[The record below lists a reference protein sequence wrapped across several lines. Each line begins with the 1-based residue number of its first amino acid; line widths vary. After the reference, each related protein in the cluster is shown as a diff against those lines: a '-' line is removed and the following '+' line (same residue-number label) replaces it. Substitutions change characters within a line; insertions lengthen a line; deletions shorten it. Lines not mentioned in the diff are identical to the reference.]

1 MRKYSE
7 NEKKILAEVLPAVAQ
22 ELRGTITNIYAAA
35 ERLAPSEARERDA
48 ALDQNAAALMQSYF
62 RLNRVVCNM
71 SDAADLA
78 GEGLFPQLGNDDI
91 VGLARRVCEQAEAL
105 FADEGVTL
113 VFDSDRAGQVISMD
127 AERVK
132 RLLYNLLSNALK
144 FTPKGGT
151 VTVRVRVTE
160 RNVLLSVGDTGR
172 GIPPERLE
180 RVFDSF
186 LDGDPMR
193 LPPRG
198 VGLGLALCRRIAE
211 GHGGSIVAES
221 KEGEGARFTVSLPNR
236 QSHMLQLRQYPF
248 EYESGFNP
256 ALLELS
262 DALSLTAFTCRH
274 MD

>member
-22 ELRGTITNIYAAA
+22 ELRGTMTNIYIAA
-35 ERLAPSEARERDA
+35 ERLAPDEARERDA
-48 ALDQNAAALMQSYF
+48 ATDQNAAALLQSYF
-62 RLNRVVCNM
+62 RLHRVVSNM

-78 GEGLFPQLGNDDI
+78 GEGLFPLLGNDDI
-91 VGLARRVCEQAEAL
+91 VGLTRRVCEQAERL
-105 FADEGVTL
+105 FEDEGVTL
-113 VFDSDRAGQVISMD
+113 VFESDRAGQVITMD
-127 AERVK
+127 TERI
-132 RLLYNLLSNALK
+132 RRMLFNLLSNALK
-144 FTPKGGT
+144 FTPRGGT

-160 RNVLLSVGDTGR
+160 RTVLLSVSDTGR

-186 LDGDPMR
+186 LDNDPMR

-236 QSHMLQLRQYPF
+236 QSHVVQVRQRPF
-248 EYESGFNP
+248 EYAGGFSP
-256 ALLELS
+256 ALMELS
-262 DALSLTAFTCRH
+262 DALSLTAFTCRR